1 MLVIQFEKVG
11 HNAKINE
18 IENKIN
24 DHDHAKYIT
33 TQDFNK
39 LTAENFFG
47 RLKQVNLSSNNDIA
61 DFVKNIDFDD
71 ELKL

>member
-1 MLVIQFEKVG
+1 MRL
-11 HNAKINE
+11 KI
-18 IENKIN
+18 KIN